1 MPANQIKLLPEEI
14 LGVPRG
20 STPQEIS
27 RARGKLAKMLHP
39 DMRDGQSKAIM
50 QLINH
55 AVEIMMSGQ
64 QGCYTFS
71 NGAEPRE
78 PPPRQAREEP
88 RPNQGQ
94 QQNTCPHPKKRGYSQ
109 CFECSGV
116 RRCGM
121 CGEGYYRP
129 PNDRCAGCR
138 RRAGG
143 GTWHGYRRHEY

>member
-1 MPANQIKLLPEEI
+1 M
-14 LGVPRG
+14 PRG
-20 STPQEIS
+20 STPRRS
-27 RARGKLAKMLHP
+27 PRARGKLAKMLHP

-71 NGAEPRE
+71 NGAEPREPRPQE

-129 PNDRCAGCR
+129 PQRPVR
-138 RRAGG
+138 RVPQTG
-143 GTWHGYRRHEY
+143 WRRHLAQIQKARVLKRERT